1 MIAGVEIGN
10 VSLDLTTPILG
21 WFLIRQLRLDNLC
34 AKFKDS
40 SFNHSRD
47 MTAGVEI
54 ENVSCDPDH
63 VHFIRSFIHSFNNN
77 ILKQYSE
84 SHAVSLR

>member
-1 MIAGVEIGN
+1 
-10 VSLDLTTPILG
+10 
-21 WFLIRQLRLDNLC
+21 
-34 AKFKDS
+34 
-40 SFNHSRD
+40 

-84 SHAVSLR
+84 RHAVSLR